1 MRVHRYRVR
10 QDPTLDELY
19 GEGDPS
25 AVAGFLDVLEREHP
39 DVVHLHAFTAGASL
53 GVLRAASA
61 FGAATVLSFHT
72 PTVSCLRGTLLHEGR
87 TPCDGEVL
95 RVRCAACVLGKHGAP
110 PVMRWMLSRTP
121 VPIARGVGRLLRGG
135 RAATAVRMP
144 ELVMLRQAALRGALQ
159 EVDAIVAT
167 SDWVRTLLLRNGA
180 PAEKIVVSRVGIELA
195 EPAQAKL
202 VTRGAG
208 TALRAIALGR
218 LDRAKGLHVA
228 IAALRGAR
236 DLDVTLDVYVSG
248 DGPAEGMYLAELHAA
263 AAGDD
268 RIRILP
274 ALPARDVISTMGRYD
289 VTLVPSQGYETGPL
303 VVLESFA
310 AGVPVVGSALGG
322 IAELVRDGI
331 DGLLLPTGSV
341 AAWRDALARLA
352 SSATE
357 RARLRA
363 GVRPARTVAQAANEM
378 AVLYRRLREVAV
390 PAQVEVARLSR

>member
-1 MRVHRYRVR
+1 
-10 QDPTLDELY
+10 
-19 GEGDPS
+19 
-25 AVAGFLDVLEREHP
+25 
-39 DVVHLHAFTAGASL
+39 
-53 GVLRAASA
+53 
-61 FGAATVLSFHT
+61 
-72 PTVSCLRGTLLHEGR
+72 
-87 TPCDGEVL
+87 
-95 RVRCAACVLGKHGAP
+95 
-110 PVMRWMLSRTP
+110 
-121 VPIARGVGRLLRGG
+121 
-135 RAATAVRMP
+135 
-144 ELVMLRQAALRGALQ
+144 
-159 EVDAIVAT
+159 
-167 SDWVRTLLLRNGA
+167 
-180 PAEKIVVSRVGIELA
+180 
-195 EPAQAKL
+195 
-202 VTRGAG
+202 
-208 TALRAIALGR
+208 
-218 LDRAKGLHVA
+218 
-228 IAALRGAR
+228 
-236 DLDVTLDVYVSG
+236 
-248 DGPAEGMYLAELHAA
+248 MYLAELHAA